1 MKAERRRGEEGQVI
15 HSTHCQEI
23 WRSLGNRN
31 KAELSHHLRVCSS
44 KIIAATGSIARHAL
58 MVQLSYPHSNRLQ
71 PCLHPPQPAGK
82 AKIATQKPADDEW
95 EDDSQY

>member
-58 MVQLSYPHSNRLQ
+58 MVQLSSSTLIPIDFNHVCIRRQ
-71 PCLHPPQPAGK
+71 R
-82 AKIATQKPADDEW
+82 
-95 EDDSQY
+95 